1 MKIVTFY
8 NKKGG
13 VGKTHLNY
21 LVALELVQNLGKK
34 VLYIDADSQANSTVF
49 INGRECKKNT
59 IVDALVND
67 LDAEDV
73 ILKNPMEEYP
83 GLDLIPSNAKMSKM
97 AELISLETAKEKVA
111 IRWFKKNIKTLKKYD
126 YIFIDLAPTDDI
138 VVRNFLFLADSIIP
152 VLKWEDISSL
162 KGCTDFINAY
172 KRDREALELQG
183 DVKIKAVMNCYS
195 PKETTASKNFK
206 ILLQSYNDIRAMLL
220 DSKVNNSIAIKNAVM
235 YRMSLRD
242 YVEDARGNTKADL
255 QLKNLT
261 QELIEGGIL

>member
-21 LVALELVQNLGKK
+21 LTALDLVQNEGKK
-34 VLYIDADSQANSTVF
+34 VLYIDADSQSNSTVF
-49 INGRECKKNT
+49 INGRECKNNT

-73 ILKNPMEEYP
+73 IIENPMEDYI

-97 AELISLETAKEKVA
+97 AELISTMTAKEKVA
-111 IRWFKKNIKTLKKYD
+111 IRWFKKNLNTLKEYD

-162 KGCTDFINAY
+162 KGCMDFLKAY
-172 KRDREALELQG
+172 EKDREALELQG
-183 DVKIKAVMNCYS
+183 KVNVRAVMNCYS
-195 PKETTASKNFK
+195 SQETSASKNFK
-206 ILLQSYNDIRAMLL
+206 ILLSSYDKIKSLL
-220 DSKVNNSIAIKNAVM
+220 IDTKINNSIAIKNAVM
-235 YRMSLRD
+235 YRMSLQD
-242 YVEDARGNTKADL
+242 YVNDARGNMRSNT
-255 QLKNLT
+255 QLRNLT
-261 QELIEGGIL
+261 KELIEGGIL